1 MLYIHQTSCISSQ
14 QTFENTDLE
23 EVHEAVNNK
32 LLAIEPVYEN
42 IPPSMLR
49 RMGKAVRIS
58 IGAAIPLLR
67 GLVAPDGII
76 IGSGNGG
83 MEDCIKFLN
92 QIIDFDEGMLTP
104 GHFVQSTAN
113 AMASQISLLTR
124 NNSYNMTHVHLG
136 LAFENALLDALMQN
150 MENPS
155 ATFLVGGVDEI
166 SSSNYNIEFQ
176 DGWYKKEPLSN
187 KDLYTSQS
195 AGSLAGEGTAM
206 FLVSGSPRNAL
217 ARFKSVFLLH
227 TNDQQAVSTQL
238 RKFISDKLGEDEVD
252 LLLSGENGDDRLTPV
267 YAACESIFGPHTT
280 IARYKHMTGE
290 FPTGTAIASWLGCQ
304 FLQGHPIPGHMIKR
318 KGRSEQLENMLIYN
332 NYKGKQH
339 SFVLLSKV

>member
-1 MLYIHQTSCISSQ
+1 
-14 QTFENTDLE
+14 
-23 EVHEAVNNK
+23 
-32 LLAIEPVYEN
+32 
-42 IPPSMLR
+42 
-49 RMGKAVRIS
+49 
-58 IGAAIPLLR
+58 
-67 GLVAPDGII
+67 
-76 IGSGNGG
+76 
-83 MEDCIKFLN
+83 
-92 QIIDFDEGMLTP
+92 
-104 GHFVQSTAN
+104 
-113 AMASQISLLTR
+113 
-124 NNSYNMTHVHLG
+124 
-136 LAFENALLDALMQN
+136 
-150 MENPS
+150 
-155 ATFLVGGVDEI
+155 
-166 SSSNYNIEFQ
+166 
-176 DGWYKKEPLSN
+176 LSN

-267 YAACESIFGPHTT
+267 YTACESIFGPHTT